1 MLRKSVVILAMLLS
15 SLATQAFALG
25 LGTVTVE
32 SALNQPLR
40 VRIEILQLGD
50 TRLQDISIQM
60 ASVDDFQRFNIERI
74 GFLSD
79 VSFSIATSP
88 NGNFVTLTSSQI
100 VREPYLSFIL
110 DTRWPNGR
118 LLSEHTVLLDLP
130 VFDSQQQIPSV
141 RQPISPVLQS
151 PGVAAQPQV
160 SAPVTPAPQVTA
172 PVTAPATAPAAS
184 APTAPAAAEIPAEP
198 VVVPEPAAPVA
209 VAPAP
214 ATNVDIAP
222 PAAQAEPEPEP
233 APVPEPADVIPAPD
247 AAAAAE
253 TIETSDEDTL
263 SDIAL
268 QVRPDDSV
276 SMQQTMLAIQRLNP
290 DAFTD
295 GNINRMRSGQVLR
308 VPDLAEIQ
316 SLDARE
322 AASEINRQNQQ
333 FSSADVQP
341 LAAPAP
347 QAPAQDAAP
356 QGQLS
361 VVSADDTAIDASGGA
376 GQLEAAENTELDQQ
390 IAQLENQLAT
400 QQEEADRARIERE
413 ELDARMDELEQQ
425 IAAAQ
430 EIIRLQDLQLAQ
442 LQDSLAQAAEQQ
454 SILAEAEIQI
464 AAQTAERTSLLG
476 DVMRIIS
483 GNLLFVGFGL
493 VLVILPLVVLLLRRN
508 RAKLDDADLNVLERD
523 DYIPQQTRTDED
535 DEDQLKDFLSGDLD
549 DELDEIIGVNADSD
563 PVEQATTLL
572 SKGNI
577 DRAIALLQEALEES
591 PDDQEIR
598 FKLLEALA
606 AQGDLSA
613 FEEQADIIGDDP
625 EFASR
630 IKSLRRSIKVNE
642 SKPVS
647 KPVSKS
653 ALQPELKQA
662 PKPKAPL
669 FGKKASS
676 DEEDRIGAASFLD
689 DLGIDLDA
697 FDDEDDEPSVTEHNV
712 KPAPVVPEKK
722 TVPRPAP
729 APILDKDNFHPD
741 DMDLTFDLVGEVE
754 DTARSSQKVDDI
766 KTAAIDLDDTDTDI
780 DLDDDFESDVV
791 TAGSSEDA
799 AVEFSVDDLPGTSK
813 SGGSKD
819 ASELDI
825 EAFEFSFDD
834 KPAATA
840 ASSKEPEMEL
850 ETFAFDTSGLNL
862 GQPVAPQ
869 TKVAADEENLL
880 DFDFDKTEIQPAKA
894 AAQTAADELDTFD
907 FDLDASP
914 VATVVD
920 KSNAGKSNADDAL
933 DIDTDDFDLDDDT
946 LAAGVAA
953 DADTVI
959 DSAADADIDFDFDDD
974 DEITE
979 DTVSAAVTDSL
990 DDELDDLDFLSDDDA
1005 VEVESVGNVTELS
1018 NFDEVATKLE
1028 LAYAYRKMGDVEGA
1042 REILAEV
1049 LEEGTPGQAKEA
1061 KGLLASIKN
1070 D

>member
-15 SLATQAFALG
+15 SLASQVFALG

-79 VSFSIATSP
+79 VSFSIAVSP

-110 DTRWPNGR
+110 DTRWPNER

-130 VFDSQQQIPSV
+130 VFDSQQRIPSI

-172 PVTAPATAPAAS
+172 PVTAPAPAPAAS
-184 APTAPAAAEIPAEP
+184 APTAPAAAEIHAEP

-222 PAAQAEPEPEP
+222 PAAQAEPEP

-322 AASEINRQNQQ
+322 AASEINRQNQE

-376 GQLEAAENTELDQQ
+376 GQLEAAENTELDQR

-454 SILAEAEIQI
+454 SILA
-464 AAQTAERTSLLG
+464 AQTAERTSLLG

-493 VLVILPLVVLLLRRN
+493 VLVILLLVVLLLRRN

-523 DYIPQQTRTDED
+523 DYIPQQTRTDGD

-549 DELDEIIGVNADSD
+549 DELD
-563 PVEQATTLL
+563 
-572 SKGNI
+572 
-577 DRAIALLQEALEES
+577 
-591 PDDQEIR
+591 
-598 FKLLEALA
+598 
-606 AQGDLSA
+606 
-613 FEEQADIIGDDP
+613 
-625 EFASR
+625 
-630 IKSLRRSIKVNE
+630 
-642 SKPVS
+642 
-647 KPVSKS
+647 
-653 ALQPELKQA
+653 
-662 PKPKAPL
+662 
-669 FGKKASS
+669 
-676 DEEDRIGAASFLD
+676 
-689 DLGIDLDA
+689 
-697 FDDEDDEPSVTEHNV
+697 
-712 KPAPVVPEKK
+712 
-722 TVPRPAP
+722 
-729 APILDKDNFHPD
+729 
-741 DMDLTFDLVGEVE
+741 
-754 DTARSSQKVDDI
+754 
-766 KTAAIDLDDTDTDI
+766 
-780 DLDDDFESDVV
+780 
-791 TAGSSEDA
+791 
-799 AVEFSVDDLPGTSK
+799 
-813 SGGSKD
+813 
-819 ASELDI
+819 
-825 EAFEFSFDD
+825 
-834 KPAATA
+834 
-840 ASSKEPEMEL
+840 
-850 ETFAFDTSGLNL
+850 
-862 GQPVAPQ
+862 
-869 TKVAADEENLL
+869 
-880 DFDFDKTEIQPAKA
+880 
-894 AAQTAADELDTFD
+894 
-907 FDLDASP
+907 
-914 VATVVD
+914 
-920 KSNAGKSNADDAL
+920 
-933 DIDTDDFDLDDDT
+933 
-946 LAAGVAA
+946 
-953 DADTVI
+953 
-959 DSAADADIDFDFDDD
+959 
-974 DEITE
+974 
-979 DTVSAAVTDSL
+979 
-990 DDELDDLDFLSDDDA
+990 DLDFLSDGDA
-1005 VEVESVGNVTELS
+1005 VEIESVGNVTELS
-1018 NFDEVATKLE
+1018 NSDEVATKLE
-1028 LAYAYRKMGDVEGA
+1028 LAYAYRKMGDAEGA

-1049 LEEGTPGQAKEA
+1049 LEEGTPDQAKEA
-1061 KGLLASIKN
+1061 KDLLASIKN